1 MSLKVG
7 IVGAAGYAGAELIRL
22 VLGHPEFELVAITSN
37 ADAGQPLSAV
47 YPSFA
52 GVSDLVFTTHDA
64 PELKSCDA
72 VFLAVPHTAAMA
84 QVPALLAAGVGGY
97 ALFRGTDVFSALTDG
112 ALQGLRTVGR
122 IAPVLVCLLPAV
134 GALRASGAIDAFTAL
149 LRPALS
155 FLGIPAETV
164 PLMLLRPMSGSGAL
178 AVAGDIFTA
187 CGADSPAGRTAA
199 VMLGS
204 TETTF
209 YVLSVYFG
217 AAGVRKTRHAVPA
230 ALCADLAG
238 FLAAAFCVNVLHL

>member
-1 MSLKVG
+1 MKMLFQ
-7 IVGAAGYAGAELIRL
+7 LL
-22 VLGHPEFELVAITSN
+22 
-37 ADAGQPLSAV
+37 
-47 YPSFA
+47 
-52 GVSDLVFTTHDA
+52 
-64 PELKSCDA
+64 
-72 VFLAVPHTAAMA
+72 
-84 QVPALLAAGVGGY
+84 PALLAVGVGGY

-112 ALQGLRTVGR
+112 ALQGLRTMGR

-134 GALRASGAIDAFTAL
+134 
-149 LRPALS
+149 
-155 FLGIPAETV
+155 
-164 PLMLLRPMSGSGAL
+164 GAL

>member
-1 MSLKVG
+1 MKMLFQ
-7 IVGAAGYAGAELIRL
+7 LL
-22 VLGHPEFELVAITSN
+22 
-37 ADAGQPLSAV
+37 
-47 YPSFA
+47 
-52 GVSDLVFTTHDA
+52 
-64 PELKSCDA
+64 
-72 VFLAVPHTAAMA
+72 
-84 QVPALLAAGVGGY
+84 PALLAAGVGGY

-155 FLGIPAETV
+155 FLGIPPETV

-187 CGADSPAGRTAA
+187 SGRTAA

>member
-1 MSLKVG
+1 MKMLFQ
-7 IVGAAGYAGAELIRL
+7 LL
-22 VLGHPEFELVAITSN
+22 
-37 ADAGQPLSAV
+37 
-47 YPSFA
+47 
-52 GVSDLVFTTHDA
+52 
-64 PELKSCDA
+64 
-72 VFLAVPHTAAMA
+72 
-84 QVPALLAAGVGGY
+84 PALLAAGVGGY

-164 PLMLLRPMSGSGAL
+164 PLMLLRPVSSSGAL
-178 AVAGDIFTA
+178 AAATELIGQY
-187 CGADSPAGRTAA
+187 GPDSYIGRTAA

-209 YVLSVYFG
+209 YVLAVYFG
-217 AAGVRKTRHAVPA
+217 ACGIRHSRWAIPA
-230 ALCADLAG
+230 AIVADVTG
-238 FLAAAFCVNVLHL
+238 FVTAAALVRCLWGT

>member
-1 MSLKVG
+1 MKMLFQ
-7 IVGAAGYAGAELIRL
+7 LL
-22 VLGHPEFELVAITSN
+22 
-37 ADAGQPLSAV
+37 
-47 YPSFA
+47 
-52 GVSDLVFTTHDA
+52 
-64 PELKSCDA
+64 
-72 VFLAVPHTAAMA
+72 
-84 QVPALLAAGVGGY
+84 PALLAAGVGGY

-217 AAGVRKTRHAVPA
+217 AAGVHKTRHAVPA

>member
-1 MSLKVG
+1 MKMLFQ
-7 IVGAAGYAGAELIRL
+7 LL
-22 VLGHPEFELVAITSN
+22 
-37 ADAGQPLSAV
+37 
-47 YPSFA
+47 
-52 GVSDLVFTTHDA
+52 
-64 PELKSCDA
+64 
-72 VFLAVPHTAAMA
+72 
-84 QVPALLAAGVGGY
+84 PALLAAGIGGY
-97 ALFRGTDVFSALTDG
+97 ALLRGTDVFSALTDG
-112 ALQGLRTVGR
+112 ARKGLQTAGR

-155 FLGIPAETV
+155 FL
-164 PLMLLRPMSGSGAL
+164 GSGAL

-238 FLAAAFCVNVLHL
+238 FLAAAFCVGVLHL

>member
-1 MSLKVG
+1 MKMLFQ
-7 IVGAAGYAGAELIRL
+7 LL
-22 VLGHPEFELVAITSN
+22 
-37 ADAGQPLSAV
+37 
-47 YPSFA
+47 
-52 GVSDLVFTTHDA
+52 
-64 PELKSCDA
+64 
-72 VFLAVPHTAAMA
+72 
-84 QVPALLAAGVGGY
+84 PALLAAGVGGY
-97 ALFRGTDVFSALTDG
+97 ALFCGTDVFSGSHRTALSKG
-112 ALQGLRTVGR
+112 FAPWGR

-155 FLGIPAETV
+155 FLGIPPETV

>member
-1 MSLKVG
+1 MKTLFQ
-7 IVGAAGYAGAELIRL
+7 LL
-22 VLGHPEFELVAITSN
+22 
-37 ADAGQPLSAV
+37 
-47 YPSFA
+47 
-52 GVSDLVFTTHDA
+52 
-64 PELKSCDA
+64 
-72 VFLAVPHTAAMA
+72 
-84 QVPALLAAGVGGY
+84 PALLAVGVGGY

-164 PLMLLRPMSGSGAL
+164 PLMLLRPMS
-178 AVAGDIFTA
+178 
-187 CGADSPAGRTAA
+187 ADSPAGRTAA

>member
-1 MSLKVG
+1 MKMLFQ
-7 IVGAAGYAGAELIRL
+7 LL
-22 VLGHPEFELVAITSN
+22 
-37 ADAGQPLSAV
+37 
-47 YPSFA
+47 
-52 GVSDLVFTTHDA
+52 
-64 PELKSCDA
+64 
-72 VFLAVPHTAAMA
+72 
-84 QVPALLAAGVGGY
+84 PALLAAGVGGY
-97 ALFRGTDVFSALTDG
+97 ALFCGTDVFSALTDG

-155 FLGIPAETV
+155 FLGIPPETV

-187 CGADSPAGRTAA
+187 CGADSPAA

>member
-1 MSLKVG
+1 MKMLFQ
-7 IVGAAGYAGAELIRL
+7 LL
-22 VLGHPEFELVAITSN
+22 
-37 ADAGQPLSAV
+37 
-47 YPSFA
+47 
-52 GVSDLVFTTHDA
+52 
-64 PELKSCDA
+64 
-72 VFLAVPHTAAMA
+72 
-84 QVPALLAAGVGGY
+84 PALLAAGIGGY
-97 ALFRGTDVFSALTDG
+97 ALLRGTDVFSALTDG
-112 ALQGLRTVGR
+112 ARKGLRTVGR
-122 IAPVLVCLLPAV
+122 IAPVLVCLLPTV

-155 FLGIPAETV
+155 FLGIPTETV

-238 FLAAAFCVNVLHL
+238 FLAAAFCVGVLHL

>member
-1 MSLKVG
+1 MKML
-7 IVGAAGYAGAELIRL
+7 LQL
-22 VLGHPEFELVAITSN
+22 L
-37 ADAGQPLSAV
+37 
-47 YPSFA
+47 
-52 GVSDLVFTTHDA
+52 
-64 PELKSCDA
+64 
-72 VFLAVPHTAAMA
+72 
-84 QVPALLAAGVGGY
+84 PALLAVGVGGY

-134 GALRASGAIDAFTAL
+134 G
-149 LRPALS
+149 ALS

>member
-1 MSLKVG
+1 MQITDLVVPLLFAG
-7 IVGAAGYAGAELIRL
+7 VMIFGAVRRVDVFPVFCEGAAGGLKTTVDILPAL
-22 VLGHPEFELVAITSN
+22 VLLLVS
-37 ADAGQPLSAV
+37 
-47 YPSFA
+47 
-52 GVSDLVFTTHDA
+52 
-64 PELKSCDA
+64 
-72 VFLAVPHTAAMA
+72 
-84 QVPALLAAGVGGY
+84 VGM
-97 ALFRGTDVFSALTDG
+97 
-112 ALQGLRTVGR
+112 
-122 IAPVLVCLLPAV
+122 
-134 GALRASGAIDAFTAL
+134 LRASGAVELLTGLLEPLCNLVGFPPECMQMVL
-149 LRPALS
+149 LRP
-155 FLGIPAETV
+155 F
-164 PLMLLRPMSGSGAL
+164 SGSGAL

>member
-1 MSLKVG
+1 MKMLFQ
-7 IVGAAGYAGAELIRL
+7 LL
-22 VLGHPEFELVAITSN
+22 
-37 ADAGQPLSAV
+37 
-47 YPSFA
+47 
-52 GVSDLVFTTHDA
+52 
-64 PELKSCDA
+64 
-72 VFLAVPHTAAMA
+72 
-84 QVPALLAAGVGGY
+84 PALLAVGVGGY

-134 GALRASGAIDAFTAL
+134 GALRASGAVDAFTAL

-155 FLGIPAETV
+155 FLGIPPETV
-164 PLMLLRPMSGSGAL
+164 PLMLLRPISGSGAL

-209 YVLSVYFG
+209 DVLSVYFG

>member
-1 MSLKVG
+1 MKMLFQ
-7 IVGAAGYAGAELIRL
+7 LL
-22 VLGHPEFELVAITSN
+22 
-37 ADAGQPLSAV
+37 
-47 YPSFA
+47 
-52 GVSDLVFTTHDA
+52 
-64 PELKSCDA
+64 
-72 VFLAVPHTAAMA
+72 
-84 QVPALLAAGVGGY
+84 PALLAVVVGGY

-112 ALQGLRTVGR
+112 ALQGLHTVGR

>member
-1 MSLKVG
+1 MKMLFQ
-7 IVGAAGYAGAELIRL
+7 LL
-22 VLGHPEFELVAITSN
+22 
-37 ADAGQPLSAV
+37 
-47 YPSFA
+47 
-52 GVSDLVFTTHDA
+52 
-64 PELKSCDA
+64 
-72 VFLAVPHTAAMA
+72 
-84 QVPALLAAGVGGY
+84 PALLAAGVGGY

-187 CGADSPAGRTAA
+187 CGADSPA
-199 VMLGS
+199 MLGS

>member
-1 MSLKVG
+1 MKMLFQ
-7 IVGAAGYAGAELIRL
+7 LL
-22 VLGHPEFELVAITSN
+22 
-37 ADAGQPLSAV
+37 
-47 YPSFA
+47 
-52 GVSDLVFTTHDA
+52 
-64 PELKSCDA
+64 
-72 VFLAVPHTAAMA
+72 
-84 QVPALLAAGVGGY
+84 PALLAAGVGGY

-155 FLGIPAETV
+155 FLGIPPETV

-187 CGADSPAGRTAA
+187 CGAD
-199 VMLGS
+199 S

>member
-1 MSLKVG
+1 MKMLFQ
-7 IVGAAGYAGAELIRL
+7 LL
-22 VLGHPEFELVAITSN
+22 
-37 ADAGQPLSAV
+37 
-47 YPSFA
+47 
-52 GVSDLVFTTHDA
+52 
-64 PELKSCDA
+64 
-72 VFLAVPHTAAMA
+72 
-84 QVPALLAAGVGGY
+84 PALLAVGVGGY

-155 FLGIPAETV
+155 FLGIPPETV

-217 AAGVRKTRHAVPA
+217 AAGVRKMFLEVRVSNAPA
-230 ALCADLAG
+230 MSLYLGAGYVGRYARPRYYGDGEDALVMDKNL
-238 FLAAAFCVNVLHL
+238 

>member
-1 MSLKVG
+1 MKMLFQ
-7 IVGAAGYAGAELIRL
+7 LL
-22 VLGHPEFELVAITSN
+22 
-37 ADAGQPLSAV
+37 
-47 YPSFA
+47 
-52 GVSDLVFTTHDA
+52 
-64 PELKSCDA
+64 
-72 VFLAVPHTAAMA
+72 
-84 QVPALLAAGVGGY
+84 PALLAVGVGGY

-149 LRPALS
+149 LRPVLS
-155 FLGIPAETV
+155 FLGIPPETV

-238 FLAAAFCVNVLHL
+238 FLAAAFCVNVQHL